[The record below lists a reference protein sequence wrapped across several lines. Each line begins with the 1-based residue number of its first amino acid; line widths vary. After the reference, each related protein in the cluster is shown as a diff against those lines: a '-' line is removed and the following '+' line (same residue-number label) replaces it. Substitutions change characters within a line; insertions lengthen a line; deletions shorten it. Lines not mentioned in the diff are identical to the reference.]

1 MSNSNQKRKSKLNMT
16 TKDPS
21 RKQIIIFMS
30 TNNTERVIVQSN
42 IHISNINRLLKDIKS
57 EIYANFICSNKRSII
72 LTTNNITSTLDMQTI
87 EKYIKNLNN
96 IDSNEI
102 ISPRLFQSKSYLK
115 ILDIPYLIK
124 DTNLPI
130 FADIIKIVI
139 KSTYIFNNTVLAFR
153 PQIIKVSLKLDMA
166 IIWVDI

>member
-30 TNNTERVIVQSN
+30 TNNTERVIIQSN

>member
-139 KSTYIFNNTVLAFR
+139 KNTYIFNNTVLAFR

>member
-139 KSTYIFNNTVLAFR
+139 KSTYIFINTVLAFR

>member
-1 MSNSNQKRKSKLNMT
+1 
-16 TKDPS
+16 
-21 RKQIIIFMS
+21 
-30 TNNTERVIVQSN
+30 
-42 IHISNINRLLKDIKS
+42 
-57 EIYANFICSNKRSII
+57 
-72 LTTNNITSTLDMQTI
+72 MQTI

-115 ILDIPYLIK
+115 ILDISYFIK

-139 KSTYIFNNTVLAFR
+139 KSTYIFINTVLAFR
-153 PQIIKVSLKLDMA
+153 PQIIKISLKLDMA
-166 IIWVDI
+166 IIRVNIKDSQSSIRAKNLINKYFNVGYYIVTIQETNINSDVPQCKNC

>member
-115 ILDIPYLIK
+115 ILDISYFIK

-139 KSTYIFNNTVLAFR
+139 KSTYIFINTVLAFR